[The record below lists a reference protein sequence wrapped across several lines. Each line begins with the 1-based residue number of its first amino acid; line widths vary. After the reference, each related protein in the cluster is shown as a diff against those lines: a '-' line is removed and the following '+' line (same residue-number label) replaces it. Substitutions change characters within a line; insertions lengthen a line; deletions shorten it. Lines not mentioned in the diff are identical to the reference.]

1 VPCKT
6 GLAIACHVV
15 STRTW
20 PATPARRYKAHSSTT
35 GFPSSGRAPAFL
47 DMVGN
52 PPGRRAWACPRTDAH
67 HCK

>member
-1 VPCKT
+1 MKEELPVLGIEAHDVGWQHIDGEIRRELRNLFAGVPRKT

-35 GFPSSGRAPAFL
+35 
-47 DMVGN
+47 
-52 PPGRRAWACPRTDAH
+52 
-67 HCK
+67 

>member
-1 VPCKT
+1 VPRKT

-35 GFPSSGRAPAFL
+35 
-47 DMVGN
+47 
-52 PPGRRAWACPRTDAH
+52 
-67 HCK
+67 